1 MRPNPFGAHD
11 DPDRTLSAAP
21 CIPIPRC
28 GGRIYRVRRNVPV
41 ARMDRELHLS
51 IGFSSLAMFAPGQ
64 RSRGGCFLKRR
75 ETPVSVYMRLP
86 QDKTPAA
93 EVRRAGFED
102 RGRSGVESSRTAPL
116 LKTALAEWT
125 RQLHTLAPCPACPR
139 RSRSAASRY
148 CLGPRR
154 DWTADLDH
162 EASRSGRPGA
172 GAVRAREVR
181 VRTPAKPS

>member
-1 MRPNPFGAHD
+1 MIQIARV
-11 DPDRTLSAAP
+11 SAAP

-41 ARMDRELHLS
+41 VRMDRELHLS

-93 EVRRAGFED
+93 EVRRAGLRHMLSPVFKSVG
-102 RGRSGVESSRTAPL
+102 RGQSR
-116 LKTALAEWT
+116 
-125 RQLHTLAPCPACPR
+125 
-139 RSRSAASRY
+139 
-148 CLGPRR
+148 
-154 DWTADLDH
+154 
-162 EASRSGRPGA
+162 A
-172 GAVRAREVR
+172 GS
-181 VRTPAKPS
+181 TQG